1 MNRAPTRLFLLRH
14 GEVESRYHR
23 IFGGSRIDMELSPAG
38 HAQAERLATWLA
50 RTQFDAVYLS
60 PMRRVALTY
69 EPFRRHFNGEPT
81 VIPGLREIDFGDWTG
96 FGWNEVEARF
106 GMSAYDW
113 LHHLEENRVGGAES
127 IDHFL
132 GRLNASLE
140 EILSGPA
147 GRTVAVFCH
156 GGVIRG
162 LLSLLLR
169 QPLRWF
175 EHVEIDYAGAT
186 WVDVGVTKGN
196 TLRNE
201 VQLLNFTPW
210 RDLP

>member
-1 MNRAPTRLFLLRH
+1 MNRAPTRLFLIRH

-38 HAQAERLATWLA
+38 HAQAERTASWLA

-69 EPFRRHFNGEPT
+69 EPFRRHFPDEP
-81 VIPGLREIDFGDWTG
+81 VIIPELREIDFGDWTG
-96 FGWNEVEARF
+96 FGWNDVEQRF
-106 GMSAYDW
+106 GMSAYNW
-113 LHHLEENRVGGAES
+113 LHHLEQNHVQGAES

-132 GRLNASLE
+132 GRLGTSLDQ
-140 EILSGPA
+140 ILSGPG

-162 LLSLLLR
+162 LLSRLLS

-175 EHVEIDYAGAT
+175 EHVEIDYAGVT
-186 WVDVGVTKGN
+186 WVDVGISKGGK
-196 TLRNE
+196 LRNE

>member
-1 MNRAPTRLFLLRH
+1 MKTALYLVRH

-38 HAQAERLATWLA
+38 HDQAFRLSSWLA
-50 RTQFDAVYLS
+50 RTEFDAVYAS
-60 PMRRVALTY
+60 PMRRVQLTY
-69 EPFRRHFNGEPT
+69 EPFRRHFSGEP
-81 VIPGLREIDFGDWTG
+81 ILLPGLREIDFGDWTG
-96 FGWNEVEARF
+96 FGWNEVEQRF

-113 LHHLEENRVGGAES
+113 LEHLEHDRVNGAES
-127 IDHFL
+127 L
-132 GRLNASLE
+132 ASFRARIE
-140 EILSGPA
+140 ESIGNILREQT

-162 LLSLLLR
+162 ILSYLLR

-175 EHVEIDYAGAT
+175 EHVEIDYASVT
-186 WVDVGVTKGN
+186 WVDVGLVKAGRP
-196 TLRNE
+196 RNE
-201 VQLLNFTPW
+201 IQLLNFTPW

>member
-1 MNRAPTRLFLLRH
+1 MNKAPTRLFLIRH

-38 HAQAERLATWLA
+38 HAQAERTASWLA

-69 EPFRRHFNGEPT
+69 EPFRRHFPSEP
-81 VIPGLREIDFGDWTG
+81 VIIPELREIDFGDWTG
-96 FGWNEVEARF
+96 FGWNDVEQRF
-106 GMSAYDW
+106 GMSAYNW
-113 LHHLEENRVGGAES
+113 LHHLEQNHVQGAES

-132 GRLNASLE
+132 GRLGTSLDQ
-140 EILSGPA
+140 ILSGPG

-162 LLSLLLR
+162 LLSRLLS

-175 EHVEIDYAGAT
+175 EHVEIDYAGVT
-186 WVDVGVTKGN
+186 WVDVGISKGGK
-196 TLRNE
+196 LRNE

>member
-1 MNRAPTRLFLLRH
+1 MNRAVTRLFLLRH
-14 GEVESRYHR
+14 GEVETRYHR

-38 HAQAERLATWLA
+38 HAQAERLASWLA
-50 RTQFDAVYLS
+50 RTPFDAVYLS

-69 EPFRRHFNGEPT
+69 EPFRRHFTGEPT

-96 FGWNEVEARF
+96 FGWNEVEARY

-132 GRLNASLE
+132 GRLNASLQ

-196 TLRNE
+196 SLRNE

>member
-1 MNRAPTRLFLLRH
+1 MNKAPTRLFLIRH

-38 HAQAERLATWLA
+38 HAQAERTASWLA
-50 RTQFDAVYLS
+50 RTPFDAVYLS

-69 EPFRRHFNGEPT
+69 EPFRRHFPGEP
-81 VIPGLREIDFGDWTG
+81 VIIPDLREIDFGDWTG
-96 FGWNEVEARF
+96 FGWNDVEQRF
-106 GMSAYDW
+106 GMSAYNW
-113 LHHLEENRVGGAES
+113 LHHLEQNHVQGAES

-132 GRLNASLE
+132 GRLGTSLDQ
-140 EILSGPA
+140 ILSGPG

-162 LLSLLLR
+162 LLSRLLN

-175 EHVEIDYAGAT
+175 EHVEIDYAGVT
-186 WVDVGVTKGN
+186 WVDVGISKGGK
-196 TLRNE
+196 LRNE

>member
-1 MNRAPTRLFLLRH
+1 MNRAPTRLYLIRH
-14 GEVESRYHR
+14 GEVETRYHR

-38 HAQAERLATWLA
+38 HAQAERLASWLA

-69 EPFRRHFNGEPT
+69 EPFRRHFSGEPT
-81 VIPGLREIDFGDWTG
+81 IIPGLREIDFGDWTG

-186 WVDVGVTKGN
+186 WVEVGVIKGN

>member
-1 MNRAPTRLFLLRH
+1 MKTALYLVRH

-38 HAQAERLATWLA
+38 HEQALRLASWLA
-50 RTQFDAVYLS
+50 RTEFEAVYAS
-60 PMRRVALTY
+60 PMRRVQLTY
-69 EPFRRHFNGEPT
+69 EPFRRHFPSDP
-81 VIPGLREIDFGDWTG
+81 ILLPGLREIDFGDWTG
-96 FGWNEVEARF
+96 FGWNEVEQRF

-113 LHHLEENRVGGAES
+113 LEHLEQDRVSGAES
-127 IDHFL
+127 LAAFQARI
-132 GRLNASLE
+132 E
-140 EILSGPA
+140 ESIGSILKEQT

-162 LLSLLLR
+162 ILSYLLR

-175 EHVEIDYAGAT
+175 EHVEVDYASVT
-186 WVDVGVTKGN
+186 WVDVGLMKAGRP
-196 TLRNE
+196 RNE
-201 VQLLNFTPW
+201 IQLLNFTPW

>member
-1 MNRAPTRLFLLRH
+1 MNRAPTRLFLIRH

-38 HAQAERLATWLA
+38 HAQAERTASWLA

-60 PMRRVALTY
+60 PLRRVALTD
-69 EPFRRHFNGEPT
+69 EPFRRHFPGEP
-81 VIPGLREIDFGDWTG
+81 VIIPELREIDFGDWTG
-96 FGWNEVEARF
+96 FGWNDVEQRF
-106 GMSAYDW
+106 GMSAYNW
-113 LHHLEENRVGGAES
+113 LHHLEQNHVQGAES

-132 GRLNASLE
+132 GRLGTSLDQ
-140 EILSGPA
+140 ILSGPG

-162 LLSLLLR
+162 LLSRLLS

-175 EHVEIDYAGAT
+175 EHVEIDYAGVT
-186 WVDVGVTKGN
+186 WVDVGISKGGK
-196 TLRNE
+196 LRNE